1 MVYFD
6 KGYIGCFDMADKAS
20 GAAQLG
26 DYVKQLQDRGHNSII
41 APINGSTWHTY
52 RLVSWC
58 SGEPAFPMEP
68 QNPLWYN
75 DVYIEQGFT
84 PLKTYRS
91 DKFSL
96 DRIKPPVNTNPDLIL
111 RQFQGQSDLTAILQI
126 SLSAFEENFMYDDI
140 TLDGFM
146 GLYKPMLPMIDPELL
161 LIAEVNGLA
170 AGFMFSFAAGDRL
183 ILKSM
188 GTLPQ
193 YRGMGIGSMLMAQ
206 VLATGRAKG
215 LKTAVAALM
224 SDDNASH
231 KIVSK
236 YGSELIRKYTL
247 YKLEV

>member
-1 MVYFD
+1 
-6 KGYIGCFDMADKAS
+6 MADKAA
-20 GAAQLG
+20 GAAQL
-26 DYVKQLQDRGHNSII
+26 DEYVNQLQARGHSSIV

-58 SGEPAFPMEP
+58 GGEPAFPMEP

-75 DVYIEQGFT
+75 DVYTERGFT

-96 DRIKPPVNTNPDLIL
+96 EGIAPPRNTNPALVL
-111 RQFQGQSDLTAILQI
+111 RPFQGQSDLATILRI
-126 SLSAFEENFMYDDI
+126 SLAAFEENFLYDDI

-146 GLYKPMLPMIDPELL
+146 GLYKPMLPMIDPKLL
-161 LIAEVNGLA
+161 LIAEINGVG
-170 AGFMFSFAAGDRL
+170 AGFMFSFAAGDKL

-193 YRGMGIGSMLMAQ
+193 YRGLGIGSILMAQ
-206 VLATGRAKG
+206 VLAAGRAKG

-224 SDDNASH
+224 SDDNTSH